1 MSSFPEKLADRYRRF
16 HHRHFLPKAEEY
28 EELATHGQSPE
39 AMVISCSD
47 SRVDPETIFSAM
59 PGEMFVVRN
68 VANLVPPYET
78 GGKFHGVS
86 SAIEFAV
93 LNLRIKHLIVMG
105 HSGCGGVKAALD
117 QSAAIQTE
125 AQFISRWMSM
135 LDDARLQGARRASD
149 RAAQRAAGRRW
160 RRRASR
166 PPSATCAPSRSS
178 PRRRTRGGCRCTA
191 PTSTSPPARCRCS
204 TTPATSSSRCSGS
217 GISRRHPRALSTR
230 TQLSAAPAA
239 EQLRCHQGRAC
250 EAGSRPCGHDI
261 HAARSGAERRPAA
274 RAMAGMSFCS
284 MLCGVTGPT
293 CLKTI
298 SPLPFSTNVSG
309 MP

>member
-1 MSSFPEKLADRYRRF
+1 LDDLTSPHLPRTQALIAAMSSFPEKLADRYRRF

-28 EELATHGQSPE
+28 EELATHGQSPDS
-39 AMVISCSD
+39 MVISCSD

-93 LNLRIKHLIVMG
+93 LNLRIKNLIIMG

-135 LDDARLQGARRASD
+135 LDDARLRVLASH
-149 RAAQRAAGRRW
+149 Q
-160 RRRASR
+160 
-166 PPSATCAPSRSS
+166 
-178 PRRRTRGGCRCTA
+178 
-191 PTSTSPPARCRCS
+191 TSPHHEKLAALEKEGIKNSIKNLRTFPFVSDAENRGKLSLHGAYFDIS
-204 TTPATSSSRCSGS
+204 TGTLSVLNHSRG
-217 GISRRHPRALSTR
+217 
-230 TQLSAAPAA
+230 
-239 EQLRCHQGRAC
+239 E
-250 EAGSRPCGHDI
+250 
-261 HAARSGAERRPAA
+261 
-274 RAMAGMSFCS
+274 FF
-284 MLCGVTGPT
+284 
-293 CLKTI
+293 
-298 SPLPFSTNVSG
+298 PL
-309 MP
+309 